1 MNTLLKKSLPH
12 IVAVGIFIIA
22 SYVYFAP
29 LMQGKGLPQHDIE
42 QFKGSAKELIDYREA
57 TGEEALWTNS
67 MFGGMPAYL
76 VSTAYKGNLLRY
88 VDKALSL
95 VQRPG
100 HFMFLALLGFY
111 ILMLVFGVNPWLAIV
126 GAFAYGLSSYFF
138 IVIAA
143 GHNAKMHAMAY
154 VAPMVAGLV
163 LAYKGKYLGGLALF
177 ALFFGLNINTG
188 HPQITYYAAFVMFA
202 IAVAYFV
209 DALKN
214 KNFIPFGKATAVL
227 LIGATLAVGANVARL
242 YYTYDYGKDSIRGP
256 SELTRHAENQTSGL
270 DRDYATAWS
279 YGIGE
284 TFNLLIPNLYGG
296 SSTAGLGSDS
306 ETYNFLITNGVPRN
320 QAKDIVKQMPAYWG
334 DQPITSGPVYVG
346 AIVFFLFVLG
356 LFMVRGALKWALLAV
371 TVLGIA
377 LAWGHNLPWL
387 TNLFLDYFPG
397 YNKFRTVSMI
407 LFIAEFTMPLLGMLA
422 VKQLYDGEITRE
434 RFLGAVKWSVGL
446 VGGFCLLLILFG
458 SALFTFE
465 ASVDQQYISAGYPE
479 AMFDAV
485 RLDRASLLRADTI
498 RSLVFI
504 LLAVGVMVAFF
515 FKKLKPAY
523 FIAVLG
529 LLIVTDLWVVNRRY
543 LGASNF
549 KPIKSVEN
557 PFIPTAA
564 DKQIMADKT
573 PYFRVFNLTVS
584 PFNDASTSFF
594 HKSIGGYHG
603 AKMRRYQELIEYHI
617 SKQNFGVINMLNVRY
632 IIQSTK
638 EGQPVALFND
648 KALGNAWFVNS
659 VIWAQ
664 DADAEIDSLTTF
676 NPAMAATI
684 DVRFKEKVK
693 EFSATG
699 GETDTI
705 ALTEYA
711 PNRLAYKYKTES
723 PRLTVFSDI
732 YYQKG
737 WVAYIN
743 GETAE
748 HFRVNYVL
756 RGMVLPAGENEV
768 VFEFKPTM
776 FSALSKVELAS
787 SLLIILL
794 VLGWIATEFLAYRK
808 EELSK

>member
-1 MNTLLKKSLPH
+1 
-12 IVAVGIFIIA
+12 
-22 SYVYFAP
+22 
-29 LMQGKGLPQHDIE
+29 
-42 QFKGSAKELIDYREA
+42 
-57 TGEEALWTNS
+57 
-67 MFGGMPAYL
+67 
-76 VSTAYKGNLLRY
+76 
-88 VDKALSL
+88 
-95 VQRPG
+95 
-100 HFMFLALLGFY
+100 
-111 ILMLVFGVNPWLAIV
+111 
-126 GAFAYGLSSYFF
+126 
-138 IVIAA
+138 
-143 GHNAKMHAMAY
+143 
-154 VAPMVAGLV
+154 
-163 LAYKGKYLGGLALF
+163 
-177 ALFFGLNINTG
+177 
-188 HPQITYYAAFVMFA
+188 
-202 IAVAYFV
+202 
-209 DALKN
+209 
-214 KNFIPFGKATAVL
+214 
-227 LIGATLAVGANVARL
+227 
-242 YYTYDYGKDSIRGP
+242 
-256 SELTRHAENQTSGL
+256 
-270 DRDYATAWS
+270 
-279 YGIGE
+279 
-284 TFNLLIPNLYGG
+284 
-296 SSTAGLGSDS
+296 
-306 ETYNFLITNGVPRN
+306 
-320 QAKDIVKQMPAYWG
+320 
-334 DQPITSGPVYVG
+334 
-346 AIVFFLFVLG
+346 
-356 LFMVRGALKWALLAV
+356 
-371 TVLGIA
+371 
-377 LAWGHNLPWL
+377 
-387 TNLFLDYFPG
+387 
-397 YNKFRTVSMI
+397 
-407 LFIAEFTMPLLGMLA
+407 
-422 VKQLYDGEITRE
+422 
-434 RFLGAVKWSVGL
+434 
-446 VGGFCLLLILFG
+446 
-458 SALFTFE
+458 
-465 ASVDQQYISAGYPE
+465 
-479 AMFDAV
+479 
-485 RLDRASLLRADTI
+485 
-498 RSLVFI
+498 
-504 LLAVGVMVAFF
+504 
-515 FKKLKPAY
+515 
-523 FIAVLG
+523 
-529 LLIVTDLWVVNRRY
+529 
-543 LGASNF
+543 
-549 KPIKSVEN
+549 
-557 PFIPTAA
+557 
-564 DKQIMADKT
+564 MADKT

>member
-22 SYVYFAP
+22 SYAYFVP

-42 QFKGSAKELIDYREA
+42 QHKGSAKELIDYRES

-76 VSTAYKGNLLRY
+76 ISTVYKGNLLRY
-88 VDKALSL
+88 VDRALSL

-154 VAPMVAGLV
+154 VAPMVAGMV

-177 ALFFGLNINTG
+177 ALFFGLNIYTG

-214 KNFIPFGKATAVL
+214 KNFIPFGKASAVL
-227 LIGATLAVGANVARL
+227 LVAVTLAVGANVARL

-279 YGIGE
+279 YGVGE
-284 TFNLLIPNLYGG
+284 TFNMLVPNLYGG
-296 SSTAGLGSDS
+296 SSAADFGTDS
-306 ETYNFLITNGVPRN
+306 ETYKFLINNGVPRN

-334 DQPITSGPVYVG
+334 AQPGTSGPVYVG

-356 LFMVRGALKWALLAV
+356 LFMVRGAFKWALLAV
-371 TVLGIA
+371 TLLGIA
-377 LAWGHNLPWL
+377 LAWGHNFPWL

-446 VGGFCLLLILFG
+446 VGGFCLLLIILG

-485 RLDRASLLRADTI
+485 RLDRASLLRVDAI
-498 RSLVFI
+498 RSLAFI
-504 LLAVGVMVAFF
+504 LLAAGAMVAFF

-543 LGASNF
+543 LSSSHF

-557 PFIPTAA
+557 PFTPTAA

-584 PFNDASTSFF
+584 PFNDASTSFY

-603 AKMRRYQELIEYHI
+603 AKMRRYQELIDYHI
-617 SKQNFGVINMLNVRY
+617 SKQNLNVMNMLNVRY
-632 IIQSTK
+632 IIQPTK

-664 DADAEIDSLTTF
+664 DADAEIDSLTAF
-676 NPAMAATI
+676 NPAMVATI
-684 DVRFKEKVK
+684 DVRFKERVK

-699 GETDTI
+699 GEKDTI
-705 ALTEYA
+705 ELTQYA
-711 PNRLAYKYKTES
+711 PNRLAYKYKAES

-743 GETAE
+743 GEKSE

-787 SLLIILL
+787 SLLILLL

-808 EELSK
+808 EGLSK